1 MLDRGISESPHV
13 GTRLGLP
20 PASLEIN
27 PSMSVRRIGFTVAE
41 LIVAIGFLAVI
52 SVVVIGLF
60 VRLTASSSKSADQTA
75 ALEVA
80 SRLLDEYARAAPE
93 EWMNVSS
100 QQDLHTRDPG
110 SKTTYYYRLRHR
122 QIDDGQSLMG
132 DLYRLDVDV
141 FWWPA
146 DPSRLDR
153 TPSRR
158 DYGKLKV
165 SLARTVFV
173 ERFRDQ

>member
-1 MLDRGISESPHV
+1 MPG
-13 GTRLGLP
+13 
-20 PASLEIN
+20 
-27 PSMSVRRIGFTVAE
+27 RRIAFTVAE

-52 SVVVIGLF
+52 SVIVIGLF
-60 VRLTASSSKSADQTA
+60 VRLTASSSKSADQSA

-93 EWMNVSS
+93 EWKNVDSR
-100 QQDLHTRDPG
+100 QDLQTRDPG
-110 SKTTYYYRLRHR
+110 SKTTYYYRLRHK
-122 QIDDGQSLMG
+122 QIDDGTSLMG

-146 DPSRLDR
+146 NQARLDQ
-153 TPSRR
+153 TPNRR

-165 SLARTVFV
+165 SLGRAVFV
-173 ERFRDQ
+173 EHFRDK

>member
-1 MLDRGISESPHV
+1 MPF
-13 GTRLGLP
+13 
-20 PASLEIN
+20 
-27 PSMSVRRIGFTVAE
+27 RRKAFTVAE

-60 VRLTASSSKSADQTA
+60 VRLTASSSKSADQSA

-80 SRLLDEYARAAPE
+80 SRLLDEYARSTPE
-93 EWMNVSS
+93 AWQGISS
-100 QQDLHTRDPG
+100 QQDLQTRDPG

-122 QIDDGQSLMG
+122 QIDDGKSLMG

-141 FWWPA
+141 FWWPSDSSKLNA
-146 DPSRLDR
+146 
-153 TPSRR
+153 TPNRR

-165 SLARTVFV
+165 SLGRVVFV
-173 ERFRDQ
+173 EHFRN